1 MALFVEVKSLEK
13 NCPVIINLDE
23 VMEIAPLVGGGCA
36 LFTVSNGIIK
46 VGDGYEQF
54 KQFAMQT
61 ISSDDVAKRVAKL
74 PEVQKE
80 PAPVADIVS
89 PTKTTKGKG
98 IVDDLKIPT
107 MGSK

>member
-1 MALFVEVKSLEK
+1 MSLFVEVNSLEK

-46 VGDGYEQF
+46 VSDTYDQF

-74 PEVQKE
+74 PQVEKE
-80 PAPVADIVS
+80 PAPIADIVKPS
-89 PTKTTKGKG
+89 KTAKGKG
-98 IVDDLKIPT
+98 QVDDLVIP
-107 MGSK
+107 KL